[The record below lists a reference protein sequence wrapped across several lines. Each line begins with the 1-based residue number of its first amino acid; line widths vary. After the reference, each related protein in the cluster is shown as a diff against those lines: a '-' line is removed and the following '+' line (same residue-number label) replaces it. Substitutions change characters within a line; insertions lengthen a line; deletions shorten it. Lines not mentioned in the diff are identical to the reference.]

1 MEQVALQEPRTRRW
15 FDLGFA
21 AETPEPGPIRAEL
34 MSVERLEQFAETLA
48 RNHGVVEAS
57 RHGASMLTRTRQNAR
72 VLRAHFETVARTTA
86 SQRSVTPAAEWFVD
100 NYYVVERQIQL
111 IRDDLPV
118 GYYRQLPKLAAGHLS
133 GLPRIAGIA
142 WSYVAH
148 TDSHFE
154 AQLLVRFVTAYQ
166 NVQTLTIGE
175 LWALAS
181 MLRVVLIENLRRC
194 ADRIVSARAER
205 ERADMLADRLLGSPA
220 RPAEPVERV
229 LGGYRKRRLP
239 RTLAV
244 QLVQRLRDCDPTVT
258 PAFQHLEE
266 LLQGE
271 GVSADQVVRD
281 ELQRQGAANVTV
293 RNIVT
298 SLVQLSALD
307 WSDIVE
313 QLSHVDALLGAETDF
328 AALDFA
334 TRNRYRS
341 AIEEIARDSHCV
353 ETEVA
358 RRAIAA
364 VSRSNINDTAA
375 QEVGYYLIGP
385 GRRTLEADVGY
396 RPPLSET
403 LGRGVRR
410 AGVAGYLLVI
420 ALITAVAMGIVAY
433 CLRELSAPLMLL
445 LLVALLLPASEVTIA
460 LLNNGITRALKP
472 VRLPALDLAGV
483 IPEEFRT
490 LVAVPILLSTR
501 AEIEEALNNLEN
513 EYLAGA
519 RGELYFA
526 LLADGVDAAQ
536 EVCETDDE
544 LIAVGRR
551 GIAALNARY
560 GRGLTGERF
569 SWLCRK
575 RKWNPQQH
583 CWMGWERKRGKLHE
597 LNRLLRGAADTSFTV
612 TAAEIQALPQRVR
625 NVLVLDADTQLPH
638 GAAEKLIGKIS
649 HPLNQ
654 PRLDART
661 RRVTAGYG
669 ILQPRVTPSLP
680 SGEGGS
686 LVQTIFSATPGLDP
700 YAFAVSD
707 LYQDLFGEGSFT
719 GKGLYDVDAFE
730 SSLSGRINENAV
742 LSHDLLE
749 GIFAR
754 AAVASDIE
762 VIEPSPDRYDV
773 IASREHR
780 WARGDWQLLPWLQ
793 PKVSLP
799 RTERDWRAVS
809 PLGWWKLFD
818 NLRRTTV
825 PIATLAALVL
835 GWLIPPPYSAGWTAL
850 LICGMG
856 VAPLMPVLLV
866 VRDRPRHLRRESERQ
881 ALRHDLRMACLRWL
895 LTVTFLVDRAWWMAD
910 ALMRTLYRLGVSHD
924 RLLDWTTAAQSRR
937 LSRLQLFSYLRRMQG
952 SVVIALGIA
961 ALVFVAAPE
970 NLWLAAPWLFL
981 WIAAPAVARFIS
993 TPHADHPDLTLSD
1006 ADAGEL
1012 RLIARRTWAF
1022 FEHFV
1027 TAEDHHLPPD
1037 NFQETPSP
1045 VLAQRTSP
1053 TNIGMYLLSSVVALE
1068 FGWVGLLAWIE
1079 RLEECMRTLSKL
1091 ERFRGHFFNWY
1102 DTRTAQPLLPRYVS
1116 TVDSGNLAGHL
1127 LTLANAIEAAALR
1140 PLWSPERLNGIAD
1153 AVALSPRTTR
1163 AGGAARNLNQL
1174 LGARG
1179 DVLSRLR
1186 AAAGAA
1192 NTERPASDANGQTPD
1207 WAAMASA
1214 CVQSHMRDVAALAT
1228 QLPAEFAIDKTDS
1241 VTLKDLAAGCAGDD
1255 LAAAAIKLVERL
1267 STLASS
1273 ARQLAYGMEFAFLLK
1288 PHRMLLSI
1296 GYNVTESRLDGS
1308 DYDLL
1313 ASEARLASFVAIAKR
1328 DVPARH
1334 WFRLDRH
1341 SVAVGS
1347 NTALLSW
1354 SGSMFEYLMPALVM
1368 RAPSG
1373 SLLDRAL
1380 RVALRAQRDYVALR
1394 GIPWGIS
1401 ESAYN
1406 TRDLDQTYQYSPF
1419 GVPALGLKRGLAN
1432 DMVISPYATGLAAML
1447 DAPAAAANFRALD
1460 RWGAL
1465 GHYGYYEALDFTP
1478 DRLAEGDRVAV
1489 VRAYMAH
1496 HQGMTIVG
1504 IANGLR
1510 GGIMQGFFHAEAA
1523 ARATELLMQERPPRS
1538 VEAPPEGSEAE
1549 AREGRLPV
1557 LAGRRRLH
1565 TWRPRT
1571 PHTQLLSNGRYAV
1584 MVNAGG
1590 AGFSRCG
1597 DLAVSRWLG
1606 DPTSD
1611 RDGQAIY
1618 LRDCENETVWSAA
1631 YQPTAVEPDSYRVTF
1646 TEDRVEIMRRDGPWV
1661 TRLQVL
1667 VSAEH
1672 DAEARRVSISN
1683 LGDRAREIEV
1693 TSYSE
1698 IVLTTAAADRAHR
1711 AFSNLFVQTGF
1722 EPQLGALVAGRR
1734 ARSEGDRGA
1743 WATHLGVVEGE
1754 AIGDWEF
1761 DTDRASF
1768 IGRDRDARSP
1778 RALIERGPLSGSTGI
1793 VLDPVFSL
1801 RRRVRIAPGDT
1812 ARITFWT
1819 VVGQSHAE
1827 VLRVADKCREPAS
1840 FDRASTLAWTRARVQ
1855 LHYLSVDPDEA
1866 SLFQRLAAHVF
1877 YPNPALRAGPE
1888 ALRRNQAGPAA
1899 LWAHGIS
1906 GDRPIMLVE
1915 IDDAAHLALVRQ
1927 LLRAHEYLTLKN
1939 LPVDLVVINESSS
1952 SYVQDLQAA
1961 IESLARAGQQRSQ
1974 QGRRPDQGDV
1984 FTLRAEVMSE
1994 DSRQTLQAC
2003 ARVALISRRGTLAEQ
2018 LDRLE
2023 DPAAETR
2030 LPEVRRLTRSKRD
2043 APAASPTL
2051 EMFNGVGGFAAD
2063 GAEYVVVLRPG
2074 TTTPMPWINV
2084 IGQPDFGFQV
2094 SANGGGFTWAMNS
2107 RENALTGWSNDA
2119 VSDPVSEAFYIRDD
2133 ATGELISPTASPV
2146 RDPDGTYIAS
2156 HGRGYS
2162 RFSHTNQN
2170 LDVELLQFV
2179 PRLRKVKVS
2188 RLTIRNVG
2196 TKPRRLSV
2204 CAYAEWTL
2212 GVSRATSAQHVVTE
2226 TCDKTGA
2233 LLARNPWNT
2242 SFAARTAFFD
2252 LAGEQTQTTCDRREF
2267 IGLDGALDAP
2277 IALRSGIPL
2286 SGRSGAGLDPCAAL
2300 LTEFELAPGAQ
2311 RQLLCFLGQ
2320 AEDPASVV
2328 TDIQAAR
2335 NLHVEQ
2341 VFAEIKGSWEQMLG
2355 KIQVTTPDRAFD
2367 LLLNRWLPY
2376 QVLSCRVWAR
2386 AAFYQ
2391 ASGAFGFRDQLQDC
2405 MALTTLAPTVA
2416 RAHLLRAVGRQ
2427 FEQGDVQHWW
2437 MPESGRGVRTH
2448 IGDDRVWLAYCTAHY
2463 VSATG
2468 DAAVLDEPIHYL
2480 SGQAV
2485 PEGASDLYFE
2495 PQQSSRVGSI
2505 YEHCAVALDASLGV
2519 GAHGLPLFGGGD
2531 WNDGMNAV
2539 GAQGRGESV
2548 WLGWFLCAT
2557 LAAFTKIAAARQ
2569 DQERATRWLRHS
2581 SELQASLEGSGW
2593 DGDWYRRGYF
2603 DDGTPLGSAIN
2614 EECRIDSIAQAWA
2627 VLSGAA
2633 SPARAAH
2640 AMAAVAE
2647 HLVRKDTEQLLLFTP
2662 PFVNFEPNPGYIRAY
2677 PPGIR
2682 ENGGQYTHGAIWSL
2696 MAWAQLGD
2704 GDRAKQLFDYF
2715 SPIHHTRD
2723 PAQVARYKLEP
2734 YAVAAD
2740 IYAAPAPAG
2749 RGGWSWYTGAAGW
2762 LYRAGLESI
2771 LGIRT
2776 AGDQLLIQPCIPR
2789 AWRRFDVDYQFGR
2802 TVYHITV
2809 TNPFGATNGISH
2821 AELDHLT
2828 ILRPPIRITMLD
2840 DQAEH
2845 TVRVVM
2851 G

>member
-1 MEQVALQEPRTRRW
+1 MEQVALQEPRTHRW

-21 AETPEPGPIRAEL
+21 AESPEPGPIRAEF

-48 RNHGVVEAS
+48 RSHDVVTTS
-57 RHGASMLTRTRQNAR
+57 RHGASLLARTRQNAR
-72 VLRAHFETVARTTA
+72 VLRAHFDAVARTTS

-118 GYYRQLPKLAAGHLS
+118 GYYRQLPKLASGYLA

-154 AQLLVRFVTAYQ
+154 AQLLGRFVAAYQ
-166 NVQTLTIGE
+166 QVETLTIGE

-181 MLRVVLIENLRRC
+181 MLRVVLLENLRRC

-229 LGGYRKRRLP
+229 LGRYRKRKLP

-244 QLVQRLRDCDPTVT
+244 QLVQRLKDCDPTVT

-266 LLQGE
+266 LLRAD
-271 GVSADQVVRD
+271 GVSADEVVRD

-307 WSDIVE
+307 WADIVE

-328 AALDFA
+328 SGLDFA

-341 AIEEIARDSHCV
+341 AVEEIARDSRCA

-364 VSRSNINDTAA
+364 TLRGDTSKAA
-375 QEVGYYLIGP
+375 AREVGYYLIGP

-396 RPPLSET
+396 RPPLSEA
-403 LGRGVRR
+403 LVRGARR
-410 AGVAGYLLVI
+410 AGVAGYLLLV
-420 ALITAVAMGIVAY
+420 ALVTAAAMGIVAY
-433 CLRELSAPLMLL
+433 FLRELPTPQRLL
-445 LLVALLLPASEVTIA
+445 LLVTLLLPASEVTIA
-460 LLNNGITRALKP
+460 LVNIGITRALSP
-472 VRLPALDLAGV
+472 ATLPALDLAGV

-490 LVAVPILLSTR
+490 LVAVPILLSTQ
-501 AEIEEALNNLEN
+501 ADIEEALNNLEN

-526 LLADGVDAAQ
+526 LLADGIDASQ
-536 EVCETDDE
+536 EVCDTDERLIE
-544 LIAVGRR
+544 LGRR
-551 GIAALNARY
+551 GVAALNVRY
-560 GRGLTGERF
+560 GRGLAGDRF
-569 SWLCRK
+569 LWLCRK
-575 RKWNPQQH
+575 RRWNPQQR

-597 LNRLLRGAADTSFTV
+597 LNRLLRGASDTSFTV
-612 TAAEIQALPQRVR
+612 TAAQMQALPQRVR

-638 GAAEKLIGKIS
+638 GAAEKLIAKIS

-654 PRLDART
+654 PRIDARS

-680 SGEGGS
+680 SGESGT
-686 LVQTIFSATPGLDP
+686 LVQGILSATPGLDP

-719 GKGLYDVDAFE
+719 GKGLYDIDAFE
-730 SSLSGRINENAV
+730 SSLRGRINENAV

-754 AAVASDIE
+754 AAVASDVE

-780 WARGDWQLLPWLQ
+780 WARGDWQLLPWLR
-793 PKVSLP
+793 PTVSLP
-799 RTERDWRAVS
+799 RADRDWHAAS
-809 PLGWWKLFD
+809 ALGRWKLFD

-825 PIATLAALVL
+825 PIATLAALAL
-835 GWLIPPPYSAGWTAL
+835 GWLIPAPYSAVWTAL
-850 LICGMG
+850 LIGGMG
-856 VAPLMPVLLV
+856 VAPLLPVLFA

-881 ALRHDLRMACLRWL
+881 ALRQDLRTACLRWL
-895 LTVTFLVDRAWWMAD
+895 LAVTFLVDRAWWMAD
-910 ALMRTLYRLGVSHD
+910 AILRTLYRLRVSHKQ
-924 RLLDWTTAAQSRR
+924 LLDWTTAAQSRR
-937 LSRLQLFSYLRRMQG
+937 QSRLQLFSYLRRMQG
-952 SVVIALGIA
+952 SELIAVAIA
-961 ALVFVAAPE
+961 ALILVAAPG
-970 NLWLAAPWLFL
+970 NLWLAAPWLLL
-981 WIAAPAVARFIS
+981 WVAAPAVARFIS
-993 TPHADHPDLTLSD
+993 TPQADHPALSLRD
-1006 ADAGEL
+1006 ADAREL

-1022 FEHFV
+1022 FERFV
-1027 TAEDHHLPPD
+1027 TAEDQHLPPD
-1037 NFQETPSP
+1037 NFQETPVP
-1045 VLAQRTSP
+1045 VVAQRTSP
-1053 TNIGMYLLSSVVALE
+1053 TNIGMYFLSSVVALE
-1068 FGWVGLLAWIE
+1068 FGWVGLLDWVE
-1079 RLEECMRTLSKL
+1079 RLENCMQTLSRL

-1102 DTRTAQPLLPRYVS
+1102 DTRTGQPLLPRYVS
-1116 TVDSGNLAGHL
+1116 SVDSGNLGGHL

-1140 PLWSPERLNGIAD
+1140 PLWSPERLKGIAD
-1153 AVALSPRTTR
+1153 AIALTPHSVRVAAPMRSLTR
-1163 AGGAARNLNQL
+1163 LLDGA
-1174 LGARG
+1174 G
-1179 DVLSRLR
+1179 DVLARLR
-1186 AAAGAA
+1186 ASVNAADTEGTAADA
-1192 NTERPASDANGQTPD
+1192 NTPEPD
-1207 WAAMASA
+1207 WAVIAHA
-1214 CVQSHMRDVAALAT
+1214 CLQSHGRDVAALAAD
-1228 QLPAEFAIDKTDS
+1228 PAAAHDAKADS
-1241 VTLKDLAAGCAGDD
+1241 MTLRDVAAGCAG
-1255 LAAAAIKLVERL
+1255 AAAAAAAAKLMERVAA
-1267 STLASS
+1267 LANK
-1273 ARQLAYGMEFAFLLK
+1273 ARELAFGMDFAFLLK

-1296 GYNVTESRLDGS
+1296 GYNVTESRLDSG

-1313 ASEARLASFVAIAKR
+1313 ASEARLASFIAIAKR

-1341 SVAVGS
+1341 SVAVGNS
-1347 NTALLSW
+1347 TALMSW

-1373 SLLDRAL
+1373 SLLERAQ
-1380 RVALRAQRDYVALR
+1380 RVAVRAQRDYLSAR
-1394 GIPWGIS
+1394 GLPWGIS

-1432 DMVISPYATGLAAML
+1432 DTVVAPYATGLAAMV
-1447 DAPAAAANFRALD
+1447 DAPAAAANFRELD
-1460 RWGAL
+1460 RWGAR

-1478 DRLAEGDRVAV
+1478 DRLAEGERVAV

-1496 HQGMTIVG
+1496 HQGMTLVG

-1510 GGIMQGFFHAEAA
+1510 GGVMQGFFHAEAA
-1523 ARATELLMQERPPRS
+1523 ARATELLLQERPPRS
-1538 VEAPPEGSEAE
+1538 VESPPEGSEAE

-1590 AGFSRCG
+1590 SGFSRCG
-1597 DLAVSRWLG
+1597 DLAVTRWLG
-1606 DPTSD
+1606 DRTSD

-1618 LRDCENETVWSAA
+1618 LRDCESESLWSAG

-1646 TEDRVEIMRRDGPWV
+1646 TEDRIEIMRRDGPWV

-1672 DAEARRVSISN
+1672 DAEARRVSVSN
-1683 LGDRAREIEV
+1683 QSDRAREIEV
-1693 TSYSE
+1693 TSYCE
-1698 IVLTTAAADRAHR
+1698 IVLTTAAADQAHR
-1711 AFSNLFVQTGF
+1711 AFSNLFVQTAF
-1722 EPQLGALVAGRR
+1722 EPELGALVAGRR
-1734 ARSEGDRGA
+1734 ARAENDIGA
-1743 WATHLGVVEGE
+1743 WASHVGVVEGDVVGE
-1754 AIGDWEF
+1754 WEF

-1768 IGRDRDARSP
+1768 MGRDRDSRVP
-1778 RALIERGPLSGSTGI
+1778 RALIERGPLNGSRGI

-1801 RRRVRIAPGDT
+1801 RRRVRIGPGET

-1819 VVGQSHAE
+1819 VVGDSHAE

-1866 SLFQRLAAHVF
+1866 SLFQRLAAHIF

-1939 LPVDLVVINESSS
+1939 LPVDLVVINESST
-1952 SYVQDLQAA
+1952 SYLQDLQAA

-1974 QGRRPDQGDV
+1974 QGSRRDQGSV
-1984 FTLRAEVMSE
+1984 FTLRAETMSSE
-1994 DSRQTLQAC
+1994 SRLALQAC

-2030 LPEVRRLTRSKRD
+2030 LPEPRRAARSRRD
-2043 APAASPTL
+2043 VPAATHTL
-2051 EMFNGVGGFAAD
+2051 EMFNGIGGFAAD
-2063 GAEYVVVLRPG
+2063 GAEYVVVLGPG

-2094 SANGGGFTWAMNS
+2094 SASGAGFTWSMNS
-2107 RENALTGWSNDA
+2107 RENALTRWSNDA
-2119 VSDPVSEAFYIRDD
+2119 VSDPVSEVFYIRDD

-2146 RDPDGTYIAS
+2146 RDPDGTYVAC

-2162 RFSHTNQN
+2162 RFTHTNQN
-2170 LDVELLQFV
+2170 LAVELLQFV
-2179 PRLRKVKVS
+2179 PRTRKVKVS
-2188 RLTIRNVG
+2188 RLTIRNLG
-2196 TKPRRLSV
+2196 AKARRLSV
-2204 CAYAEWTL
+2204 CAYVEWTL
-2212 GVSRATSAQHVVTE
+2212 GVSRATSAQYVLTE
-2226 TCDKTGA
+2226 TCLETGA

-2242 SFAARTAFFD
+2242 SFPARTAFFD
-2252 LAGEQTQTTCDRREF
+2252 LAGEQTQSTCDRREF
-2267 IGLDGALDAP
+2267 LGLDGALDAP
-2277 IALRSGIPL
+2277 SALRSEMPL

-2300 LTEFELAPGAQ
+2300 LTEFELAPGAE
-2311 RQLLCFLGQ
+2311 RQFLCFLGQ
-2320 AEDPASVV
+2320 AEDPGSVI
-2328 TDIQAAR
+2328 TDIKAAR

-2341 VFAEIKGSWEQMLG
+2341 VFDEIKGSWEKMLG
-2355 KIQVTTPDRAFD
+2355 RIQVTTPDRAFD
-2367 LLLNRWLPY
+2367 VLLNRWLPY

-2391 ASGAFGFRDQLQDC
+2391 AGGAFGFRDQLQDC
-2405 MALTTLAPTVA
+2405 MALTTLAPAIT
-2416 RAHLLRAVGRQ
+2416 RAHLLRAAGRQ
-2427 FEQGDVQHWW
+2427 FEEGDVQHWW
-2437 MPESGRGVRTH
+2437 MPESGRGVRTR
-2448 IGDDRVWLAYCTAHY
+2448 ISDDRVWLAYCTAHY
-2463 VSATG
+2463 VTATA
-2468 DAAVLDEPIHYL
+2468 DKAVLDEPISYL
-2480 SGQAV
+2480 SGQAI
-2485 PEGASDLYFE
+2485 PDGASDLYFE
-2495 PQQSSRVGSI
+2495 PQESARVGSL
-2505 YEHCAVALDASLGV
+2505 YEHCAVALDASLAV

-2539 GAQGRGESV
+2539 GEQGRGESV
-2548 WLGWFLCAT
+2548 WLGWFLHAT
-2557 LAAFTKIAAARQ
+2557 LAAFTEIATARH
-2569 DQERATRWLRHS
+2569 DMERAMRWRAHS
-2581 SELQASLEGSGW
+2581 DALQGSLESSGW

-2603 DDGTPLGSAIN
+2603 DDGTPLGSAVN
-2614 EECRIDSIAQAWA
+2614 KECRIDSIAQAWA

-2647 HLVRKDTEQLLLFTP
+2647 HLVRKETEQVLLFTP
-2662 PFVNFEPNPGYIRAY
+2662 PFVDSEPSPGYIRAY

-2696 MAWAQLGD
+2696 IAWAQLGD
-2704 GDRAKQLFDYF
+2704 GDRAKELFDYF

-2723 PAQVARYKLEP
+2723 PVQVARYKLEP

-2771 LGIRT
+2771 LGIRI
-2776 AGDQLLIQPCIPR
+2776 AGDQLLIRPCIPR
-2789 AWRRFDVDYQFGR
+2789 AWRRFDVDCHFGR

-2809 TNPFGATNGISH
+2809 TNPFGASSGISH